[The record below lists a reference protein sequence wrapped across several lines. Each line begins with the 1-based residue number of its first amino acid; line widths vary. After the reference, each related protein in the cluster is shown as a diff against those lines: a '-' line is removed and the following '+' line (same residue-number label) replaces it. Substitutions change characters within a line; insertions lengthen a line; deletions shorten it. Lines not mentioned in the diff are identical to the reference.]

1 MCFYGTLAFFYLIF
15 IYLVMDFI
23 ILGIIIVG
31 IVKGWMSGFVKQVV
45 LIVGLIAGLL
55 FARVLY
61 GMVAEW
67 LAPKLGSSATVAQIL
82 AFIIIWIAVPTAL
95 SLAANILTKALD
107 SINVGWLNRWLGC
120 GLAALKYMLIIGV
133 VINVIEYIDP
143 KGYIISK
150 TKREDS
156 TLYYPI
162 EKFAAIFFP
171 AAKNLLTK

>member
-31 IVKGWMSGFVKQVV
+31 IVKGWMSGLVKQVV

-67 LAPKLGSSATVAQIL
+67 LAPKLGDRKSTRLNSSH
-82 AFIIIWIAVPTAL
+82 
-95 SLAANILTKALD
+95 
-107 SINVGWLNRWLGC
+107 
-120 GLAALKYMLIIGV
+120 
-133 VINVIEYIDP
+133 
-143 KGYIISK
+143 
-150 TKREDS
+150 
-156 TLYYPI
+156 
-162 EKFAAIFFP
+162 
-171 AAKNLLTK
+171 